1 MGDYLLLSWLA
12 TRRGITV
19 FVLLVLITVFSNLS
33 RFASQKNDS
42 RCFVRISD
50 TRGSNQRENNQW
62 HADGRRDGRLR
73 GERAGLVACLQGL
86 HLGTWR

>member
-62 HADGRRDGRLR
+62 HADGRRDEKDSHRPKAAKSVR
-73 GERAGLVACLQGL
+73 RP
-86 HLGTWR
+86 